1 MSDSETDSLEK
12 VLFES
17 SSSDDSE
24 EEDLIIQAAVLM
36 FMDDDDLPIS
46 VQREHNRLLQYVSDS
61 LADMVDRKRRKLEAR
76 KANSDITSMIRLT
89 NIIGMLK
96 KEMDICTDVLEKEE
110 IQKDINAFRKRRR
123 EIAVKLK

>member
-1 MSDSETDSLEK
+1 MSDSEVDSLEE
-12 VLFES
+12 VLIES

-61 LADMVDRKRRKLEAR
+61 LADMVDRKRRKLEA
-76 KANSDITSMIRLT
+76 NSDISSITY
-89 NIIGMLK
+89 IIGTLK
-96 KEMDICTDVLEKEE
+96 KEMDTCTDVLEKE
-110 IQKDINAFRKRRR
+110 KDINAFRKRRR
-123 EIAVKLK
+123 EIAVKMK